1 VREVH
6 RRTLTGKLK
15 NTIKYKK
22 GEIMDPKFDKKINDP
37 PPEFLSLYSMA
48 IHNLRTYLIYKWL
61 FIFMAG
67 LMIWS

>member
-37 PPEFLSLYSMA
+37 SPGFLSL
-48 IHNLRTYLIYKWL
+48 
-61 FIFMAG
+61 
-67 LMIWS
+67 

>member
-1 VREVH
+1 MREVH

-22 GEIMDPKFDKKINDP
+22 GKIMDPKFDKKINDL

-48 IHNLRTYLIYKWL
+48 IHNLRT
-61 FIFMAG
+61 
-67 LMIWS
+67 

>member
-1 VREVH
+1 VGCKKEPSH
-6 RRTLTGKLK
+6 ENLK

-22 GEIMDPKFDKKINDP
+22 GKIMDPKFDKKINDP
-37 PPEFLSLYSMA
+37 PPGFISLQSMA
-48 IHNLRTYLIYKWL
+48 IHNLRTYLIKKWL